1 MLRKDQG
8 GCFRK
13 QMLRLC
19 RGSILKAPQREQQLS
34 GISQNEQSWTVWP
47 AGVKSHSEHLT
58 ALFCQCLKG
67 IQMSER
73 NTKSTRQIFKERQKT
88 REAVNPRLIYTLKEG
103 SSNLSLEVQSA
114 AEFSSNADQTHLPV
128 LL

>member
-13 QMLRLC
+13 QMLRLS
-19 RGSILKAPQREQQLS
+19 RGSILKAPQREEQLN
-34 GISQNEQSWTVWP
+34 GISQDEQSWTGWP

-58 ALFCQCLKG
+58 ALFHQCLKG
-67 IQMSER
+67 IQMPER

-88 REAVNPRLIYTLKEG
+88 REAGNPRLIDTLKELG
-103 SSNLSLEVQSA
+103 KG
-114 AEFSSNADQTHLPV
+114 
-128 LL
+128 